1 MRKKMYP
8 IAFLIISLLFQFL
21 SVTVKAQGAFQ
32 DLYNDA
38 NKAAGLNITF
48 WGNPS
53 NSIIVIIQQVLPY
66 LFVIAGLILFL
77 ILIHAGF
84 VYLTSTTNPDKTEDA
99 KKKITLSLT
108 GFFIIFGAYWIAQ
121 ALQVMLGIPIL
132 GGR

>member
-1 MRKKMYP
+1 MKKL
-8 IAFLIISLLFQFL
+8 IFL
-21 SVTVKAQGAFQ
+21 TVILVSIFVSYCIPKKTLAQGVFQ

-38 NKAAGLNITF
+38 NQAAGLKITF

-84 VYLTSTTNPDKTEDA
+84 VYLTSTTNPDKTEEA

-108 GFFIIFGAYWIAQ
+108 GFFIIFAAYWIAQ

>member
-1 MRKKMYP
+1 MKKKIYS
-8 IAFLIISLLFQFL
+8 ITLLVVALLFQFL
-21 SVTVKAQGAFQ
+21 SVEVKAQGVFQ
-32 DLYNDA
+32 DLYNSA
-38 NKAAGLNITF
+38 NQAAGLKITF
-48 WGNPS
+48 WSNPS
-53 NSIIVIIQQVLPY
+53 NSIIIIIQQVLPY

-84 VYLTSTTNPDKTEDA
+84 VYLTSTTNPDKTEEA

-108 GFFIIFGAYWIAQ
+108 GFFIIFAAYWIAQ